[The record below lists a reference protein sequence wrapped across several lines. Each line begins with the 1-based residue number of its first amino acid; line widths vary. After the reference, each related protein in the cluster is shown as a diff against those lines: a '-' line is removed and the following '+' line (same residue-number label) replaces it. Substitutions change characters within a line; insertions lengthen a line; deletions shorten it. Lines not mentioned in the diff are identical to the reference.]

1 MNAIDNS
8 FAPFMGW
15 CVQRDGVKAGCAC
28 EDLAQQFQIA
38 SVIDAGEI
46 NMKKKAVIQFS
57 CFAFFRIGRI
67 HEPLHSFEGGAFQPL
82 IRIAVQLFQH
92 FQNELVMGWPA

>member
-1 MNAIDNS
+1 
-8 FAPFMGW
+8 MGW
-15 CVQRDGVKAGCAC
+15 CVQRDGVKARCVF
-28 EDLAQQFQIA
+28 EDLAQHFQIA

-46 NMKKKAVIQFS
+46 NMKKKAVVQLS

-67 HEPLHSFEGGAFQPL
+67 HEPLHPFQSGAFQPL

>member
-1 MNAIDNS
+1 
-8 FAPFMGW
+8 MGW
-15 CVQRDGVKAGCAC
+15 CVQRDGVKARCVC

-46 NMKKKAVIQFS
+46 NMKKKAVVQFS
-57 CFAFFRIGRI
+57 CFAFFRIGGI
-67 HEPLHSFEGGAFQPL
+67 HEPLHPFQSGAFQPL

-92 FQNELVMGWPA
+92 FQNELVMGWSA

>member
-1 MNAIDNS
+1 
-8 FAPFMGW
+8 MGW
-15 CVQRDGVKAGCAC
+15 CVQRDGVKARCVC
-28 EDLAQQFQIA
+28 EDLAQHFQIA

-46 NMKKKAVIQFS
+46 NMKKKAVVQFS

-67 HEPLHSFEGGAFQPL
+67 HEPLHPFQGRAFQPL